1 MDVLRFALLGLGA
14 GAAYALLGQ
23 GIVVIY
29 RGSGLLNFAQGGI
42 AMVSA
47 QIFYGL
53 RNAHHL
59 PATVAMLVSLSVAA
73 GIGAAMQLVVLR
85 QLKNASA
92 LARMMSTLALLGV
105 TVGVGTV
112 AWNANGLSAGSV
124 VTGIL
129 PTGTFNFGDGLVI
142 GQDRIVLLGL
152 AIALTIGCWQLYQR
166 TRYGLATSAVAEN
179 QQAAVVLGWSSDVIA
194 TINWVIGSVLAG
206 IAGVLLAPIA
216 GLSVTALV
224 LTVIPGLAAA
234 LVGQFSSFWLVLAGG
249 LGLGVLQAEMERYV
263 QAAGWADAVP
273 FLVVIALVVLRG
285 RPLPVRGDPLDRP
298 ILVGSGRI
306 RLGVVVPAV
315 VVTAVV
321 VGSLSG
327 SWALAASSSFLMGIV
342 ALSIV
347 LLTGYAGQ
355 ISLTQV
361 TIAGIGAITA
371 GNLSNHFGIS
381 FVPAVVIGTACAG
394 IVGVLVGMPAL
405 RCRGVNL
412 AVVTLGLS
420 LVIEEVVLG
429 NEHLNGGLTGVLTVA
444 SPRLFGIPL
453 DQLHHSAEF
462 AILTMLFFVVCAIA
476 VANIRRGPTGRR
488 LLALRS
494 NERAAATS
502 GVQVFGSKLYAF
514 GLAAML
520 AGFAGALGAFQLPV
534 VALGGYTTVGSIF
547 AVLGTAIGGIGYIFG
562 AILGGLTTTNGGIIQ
577 QWLSHFSGSVAEYLA
592 LASAVGSLQVIMFA
606 PSGLGNL
613 IAQKIDLRRWTLSRR
628 QPKGSASTTP
638 PPSGPDGT
646 PTLALGRS
654 LRVRELSVRFGG
666 VEAVSGVSL
675 DVDPGEVVGLIG
687 PNGAG
692 KTTILDAISG
702 LVSASGYVTIGGVS
716 IDKLSARQRTL
727 QGIGRTYQAVELFD
741 DMSVIENIRVAAES
755 RGVLCYMRDLVLPRS
770 RPLPAVAQIAISDLD
785 LSDELDRSAQ
795 DLSTGRRSMVG
806 IARMLASSP
815 GVVLLDE
822 PAAGLNYEEKE
833 ELARLVRY
841 LADKWR
847 LSVLLIE
854 HDVAFVTEVS
864 NRVIALSLG
873 QVIAE
878 GSADEV
884 LTDQAVVTSYLGTSE
899 ESDGGLDVAITSLE
913 VPR

>member
-1 MDVLRFALLGLGA
+1 MGVLQFALLGLGA

-23 GIVVIY
+23 GIVLIY

-53 RNAHHL
+53 REGHHVS
-59 PATVAMLVSLSVAA
+59 AAVAMVSALGVAG
-73 GIGAAMQLVVLR
+73 GIGAVMQLVVLR
-85 QLKNASA
+85 RLKNASS
-92 LARMMSTLALLGV
+92 LARTMSTLALLGV
-105 TVGVGTV
+105 TLGVGTV
-112 AWNANGLSAGSV
+112 AWNASGQSTGRV

-152 AIALTIGCWQLYQR
+152 ALVLTIGCWQIYQR
-166 TRYGLATSAVAEN
+166 TRYGLATSAIAEN
-179 QQAAVVLGWSSDVIA
+179 QQAAVALGWSSDFIA
-194 TINWVIGSVLAG
+194 TMNWVVGSVLAG
-206 IAGVLLAPIA
+206 IAGIVLAPIA
-216 GLSVTALV
+216 GLSVTALA

-263 QAAGWADAVP
+263 HAAGWADAVP

-298 ILVGSGRI
+298 IAVGSGRI
-306 RLGVVVPAV
+306 RLRVLVPVVVGTGVVV
-315 VVTAVV
+315 
-321 VGSLSG
+321 GGLSE

-355 ISLTQV
+355 ISLTQL

-371 GNLSNHFGIS
+371 GNLSSHFGFS
-381 FVPAVVIGTACAG
+381 FVPAVVLGAVCAG
-394 IVGVLVGMPAL
+394 LVGVLVGMPAL
-405 RCRGVNL
+405 RTRGVNL

-420 LVIEEVVLG
+420 LVIEEVVFG
-429 NEHLNGGLTGVLTVA
+429 NPQLNGGATGVVTVG

-453 DQLHHSAEF
+453 DQLHHSAGF
-462 AILTMLFFVVCAIA
+462 AVVAMIAFVGCAIA

-514 GLAAML
+514 GLAATI
-520 AGFAGALGAFQLPV
+520 AGLAGALSAFQFPV
-534 VALGGYTTVGSIF
+534 LSLGNYTTVGSIF
-547 AVLGTAIGGIGYIFG
+547 ALLGTAIGGIGYMFG
-562 AILGGLTTTNGGIIQ
+562 AIFGGLATTGGGIVQ
-577 QWLSHFSGSVAEYLA
+577 QALSYQHGSLAQYLA
-592 LASAVGSLQVIMFA
+592 LGSALSSLTVIMFA
-606 PSGLGNL
+606 PSGLGHML
-613 IAQKIDLRRWTLSRR
+613 AQAIGSRRWPLRRRQRANTAAVAPVVPMSDHGSR
-628 QPKGSASTTP
+628 P
-638 PPSGPDGT
+638 
-646 PTLALGRS
+646 ALGRALAVRD
-654 LRVRELSVRFGG
+654 LRVRFGG
-666 VEAVSGVSL
+666 VEALSGVSL
-675 DVDPGEVVGLIG
+675 DVAPGEVVGLIG

-702 LVSASGYVTIGGVS
+702 LVSASGHVSVDGVS
-716 IDKLSARQRTL
+716 IDKLSARERSL
-727 QGIGRTYQAVELFD
+727 RGIGRTYQAVELFD
-741 DMSVIENIRVAAES
+741 DMSVMDNIRVTAEG
-755 RGVLCYMRDLVLPRS
+755 RGVLCYARDLVLPKTVS
-770 RPLPAVAQIAISDLD
+770 LPIVAQIAISDLD
-785 LSDELDRSAQ
+785 LSDDLDRNAQ

-806 IARMLASSP
+806 IARTLAGAP

-822 PAAGLNYEEKE
+822 PAAGLNHDEKE

-841 LADKWR
+841 LAEKWS

-864 NRVIALSLG
+864 DRVIALSLG
-873 QVIAE
+873 RIIAE
-878 GSADEV
+878 GSPDDV
-884 LTDQAVVTSYLGTSE
+884 LADQAVITSYLGVSE
-899 ESDGGLDVAITSLE
+899 DTDSRLDVAVSSLE
-913 VPR
+913 APT

>member
-53 RNAHHL
+53 RDSHHM
-59 PATVAMLVSLSVAA
+59 PTAIAMAAALSVAA

-92 LARMMSTLALLGV
+92 LARMISTLALLGV

-112 AWNANGLSAGSV
+112 AWNSSGQSAGSV

-129 PTGTFNFGDGLVI
+129 PTGIFNFGGGLVI
-142 GQDRIVLLGL
+142 GQDRVVLLGL
-152 AIALTIGCWQLYQR
+152 AIALTIGCWLLYQR

-194 TINWVIGSVLAG
+194 TMNWVIGSVLAG
-206 IAGVLLAPIA
+206 IAGILLAPIA

-298 ILVGSGRI
+298 IRVGSGRI
-306 RLGVVVPAV
+306 RLGVVIPV
-315 VVTAVV
+315 VVATAVV
-321 VGSLSG
+321 VGGLSE
-327 SWALAASSSFLMGIV
+327 SWALAVSSSFLMGIV

-371 GNLSNHFGIS
+371 GNLSDHFGIS
-381 FVPAVVIGTACAG
+381 FVPAVVIGTVCAG
-394 IVGVLVGMPAL
+394 LVGVLVGMPAL

-444 SPRLFGIPL
+444 SPSLFGIPL
-453 DQLHHSAEF
+453 DQLHHSAGF
-462 AILTMLFFVVCAIA
+462 AIVTMIAFVVCAIG

-514 GLAAML
+514 GVAAML

-534 VALGGYTTVGSIF
+534 VGLGNYTTVGSIF

-562 AILGGLTTTNGGIIQ
+562 AILGGLTTTNGGVVQ
-577 QWLSHFSGSVAEYLA
+577 QALSHLSGKAAEYLA
-592 LASAVGSLQVIMFA
+592 LASAIGSLQVIMFA

-613 IAQKIDLRRWTLSRR
+613 VSEKIHIRRWSLLSRR
-628 QPKGSASTTP
+628 RTKLDTTMPALSGSEGA
-638 PPSGPDGT
+638 
-646 PTLALGRS
+646 PTLALGRV
-654 LRVRELSVRFGG
+654 LCVRELSVRFGG
-666 VEAVSGVSL
+666 VEAVSSVSL
-675 DVDPGEVVGLIG
+675 DVHPGEIVGLIG

-692 KTTILDAISG
+692 KTTILDAVSG
-702 LVSASGYVTIGGVS
+702 LVSASGHVTVGGVS
-716 IDKLSARQRTL
+716 IDKLSARERTL

-755 RGVLCYMRDLVLPRS
+755 RGVSCYVRDLWFPRS
-770 RPLPAVAQIAISDLD
+770 RSLPVVTQIAISDLD
-785 LSDELDRSAQ
+785 LSDELYRNAE

-806 IARMLASSP
+806 IARMLACSP

-822 PAAGLNYEEKE
+822 PAAGLNYDEKE

-864 NRVIALSLG
+864 DRVIALSLG
-873 QVIAE
+873 EIIAE
-878 GSADEV
+878 GSPDEV
-884 LTDQAVVTSYLGTSE
+884 LADQAVISSYLGVSE
-899 ESDGGLDVAITSLE
+899 ESESGLNVPVTTLE
-913 VPR
+913 AL